1 MRQRQLATS
10 MKNRLPIVFCLA
22 LAFFADSRMF
32 AQTAQAGKFKTF
44 WPPVV
49 NQVYPEIELSDI
61 SSNPVKLS
69 AYAGKVILLEPIG
82 MSCPACQA
90 FVGGDRK
97 GGINGVSPQA
107 GLTSVD
113 ALLKAQGIS
122 TADPRLVRV
131 QLLLYGPGL
140 KAPTLAEAQ
149 AWSRHFDFGRRSNE
163 VLFLGDQRYMNQHS
177 FNMIPG
183 FQLIDK
189 NFVLR
194 CDACGHNP
202 KSNMYTELF
211 PMIGKL
217 L

>member
-1 MRQRQLATS
+1 
-10 MKNRLPIVFCLA
+10 MKNLVPIAFCLA
-22 LAFFADSRMF
+22 LVFFADLKLF
-32 AQTAQAGKFKTF
+32 AQTSQAGRFKTF

-49 NQVYPEIELSDI
+49 NQVYPEVELCDLSG
-61 SSNPVKLS
+61 NRVKLS

-90 FVGGDRK
+90 FVGGDKR
-97 GGINGVSPQA
+97 GGINGVTPQA
-107 GLTSVD
+107 GLSSVD
-113 ALLKAQGIS
+113 ALLKAQGVS
-122 TADPRLVRV
+122 ASDPRLVRV
-131 QLLLYGPGL
+131 QLLLYGPSL
-140 KAPTLAEAQ
+140 SAPTRAEAQ
-149 AWSRHFDFGRRSNE
+149 AWSKHFDFGRRGNE
-163 VLFLGDQRYMNQHS
+163 VLLLGDQRYINQHS

-202 KSNMYTELF
+202 KSNMYTELI
-211 PMIGKL
+211 PMVGKL

>member
-1 MRQRQLATS
+1 MRQGLLYTMRNLA
-10 MKNRLPIVFCLA
+10 PIIFCLVLLL
-22 LAFFADSRMF
+22 LADPKTF
-32 AQTAQAGKFKTF
+32 AQSSQASKFKTF
-44 WPPVV
+44 WPPAV
-49 NQVYPEIELSDI
+49 NQFYPELELSDL
-61 SSNPVKLS
+61 SGKRTKLS

-97 GGINGVSPQA
+97 GGINGVQPQT
-107 GLTSVD
+107 GLSSVE
-113 ALLKAQGIS
+113 ALLKAQGVS
-122 TADPRLVRV
+122 TSDPRLVRV

-140 KAPTLAEAQ
+140 AAPTLAEAQ
-149 AWSRHFDFGRRSNE
+149 AWSKHFDFGRRSNE
-163 VLFLGDQRYMNQHS
+163 VLLLGDQRYINQHS

-202 KSNMYTELF
+202 KSNMYTELI
-211 PMIGKL
+211 PMVGKL

>member
-1 MRQRQLATS
+1 
-10 MKNRLPIVFCLA
+10 MKNLALMAFCLA
-22 LAFFADSRMF
+22 LVFFSDLKLF
-32 AQTAQAGKFKTF
+32 AQTSQAGRFKTF

-49 NQVYPEIELSDI
+49 NQVYPELELCDLSG
-61 SSNPVKLS
+61 NRVKLS

-97 GGINGVSPQA
+97 GGINGVIPQA
-107 GLTSVD
+107 GLSSIDV
-113 ALLKAQGIS
+113 LLKAQGIS
-122 TADPRLVRV
+122 ISDPRLVRV
-131 QLLLYGPGL
+131 QLLLYGPSLGV
-140 KAPTLAEAQ
+140 PTLPEAQ
-149 AWSRHFDFGRRSNE
+149 AWSKHFDFGRRSNE
-163 VLFLGDQRYMNQHS
+163 VLLLGDQRYINQHS

-194 CDACGHNP
+194 SDACGHNP
-202 KSNMYTELF
+202 KSNMYKELI
-211 PMIGKL
+211 PMVGKL